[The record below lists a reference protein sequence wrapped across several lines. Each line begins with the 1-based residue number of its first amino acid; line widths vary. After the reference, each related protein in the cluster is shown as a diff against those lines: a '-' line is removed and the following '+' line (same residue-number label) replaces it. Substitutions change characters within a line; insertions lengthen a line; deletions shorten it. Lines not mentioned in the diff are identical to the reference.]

1 VDVYIKP
8 KKKTVLADKFQILIK
23 DVAVIIAKGDE
34 AKKIEQMKLVDV
46 ESGGEKIKNISVSV
60 TDIIKKISQAY
71 PNATINN
78 VGESDTWVHCTFN
91 KGKDNPFFLWLR
103 VGIVTLILLVGA
115 ATAIMAFH
123 TDGQIPKV
131 FERYYS
137 MFYGEKRS
145 NPPIITIPYSIGLA
159 VGIIVFYNHFF
170 GRKITDDPTPIEVEI
185 KQYEK
190 EVTEAVIEMVEKR
203 EQDNA

>member
-1 VDVYIKP
+1 VFV
-8 KKKTVLADKFQILIK
+8 K
-23 DVAVIIAKGDE
+23 DVADVVAKGDE
-34 AKKIEQMKLVDV
+34 ASKIEKIKLIDVD
-46 ESGGEKIKNISVSV
+46 SDGEKIKNISISV
-60 TDIIKKISQAY
+60 TDIIKKIKQAH
-71 PNATINN
+71 PNATVNN
-78 VGESDTWVHCTFN
+78 VGETDTWVHCTFN
-91 KGKDNPFFLWLR
+91 KGKDNPWFLWFR
-103 VGIVTLILLVGA
+103 VGIVSLILLVGA

-131 FERYYS
+131 FERFYS
-137 MFYGEKRS
+137 MFYGEQKS

-203 EQDNA
+203 EKDNA

>member
-1 VDVYIKP
+1 MDIYIKP
-8 KKKTVLADKFQILIK
+8 KKKAVLADKFQILIK
-23 DVAVIIAKGDE
+23 DVADIAAKGDE
-34 AKKIEQMKLVDV
+34 QKKIEKMKLADI

-60 TDIIKKISQAY
+60 TDIIKKIKQTY
-71 PNATINN
+71 PNASVNN

-91 KGKDNPFFLWLR
+91 KGKDNPWFLWLR
-103 VGIVTLILLVGA
+103 VGIVSLILLVGA

-123 TDGQIPKV
+123 TDGQITKV
-131 FERYYS
+131 FERFYS
-137 MFYGEKRS
+137 MFYGEQKS

-190 EVTEAVIEMVEKR
+190 EVAEAVIEMVEKR
-203 EQDNA
+203 EQDSV